1 MFNYDS
7 KKELSQKV
15 TMGQLH
21 KEERLAKKSR
31 ETDFQAQR
39 KANAKAVKVFKR
51 QKVLKCST
59 DRKKAS
65 AKNEK
70 KK

>member
-15 TMGQLH
+15 TIGQLH
-21 KEERLAKKSR
+21 KEMLAKKSR